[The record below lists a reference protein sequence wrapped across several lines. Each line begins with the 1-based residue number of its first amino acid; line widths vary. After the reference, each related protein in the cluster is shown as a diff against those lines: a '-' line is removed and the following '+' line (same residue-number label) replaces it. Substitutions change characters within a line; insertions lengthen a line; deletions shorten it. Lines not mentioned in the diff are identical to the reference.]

1 MTTLKREIWLVD
13 PAGAGITANDKGV
26 IIVKHKIIRVI
37 ATLDN
42 VVCMFEPGE
51 LRCTQ
56 MALDKLGVM
65 GCVSAFADHLKGV
78 DWSEYPEDR
87 KANRLARKHGGTV
100 YNIDYKRRIMIITYA
115 GDNSTLIDG
124 SEY

>member
-1 MTTLKREIWLVD
+1 MSLKREIWLVD
-13 PAGAGITANDKGV
+13 PAGGGMV
-26 IIVKHKIIRVI
+26 ESPGLIVVQHKNIRVI

-42 VVCMFEPGE
+42 VVPMFEPGE

-65 GCVSAFADHLKGV
+65 GVVSAFADHLKGV

-87 KANRLARKHGGTV
+87 KANRLALKHGGAA
-100 YNIDYKRRIMIITYA
+100 YNMDRKRGVMIITYT